1 MHVAILFVA
10 PVPLTDREREEQ
22 LAAEED
28 LEAVR
33 AVECSLEELG
43 HTSERMAVTDDVGA
57 LLERLREGRP
67 AVVFNLCESFRG
79 ESLPQANVAAL
90 LELLGVCYTGSG
102 PEALG
107 VSTDKALAK
116 AVLAAHGI
124 PVPRYQVAYWTE
136 LRLDPS
142 LPFPVIVKPLYEDG
156 SYGITG
162 ESVVGSA
169 EALAA
174 RVEYIHETYRQP
186 SIVEEF
192 IEGREVNAAVLGS
205 DPAEVLPLSEIEF
218 RDFPP
223 PMPRIYSFRAK
234 WVTGSFE
241 YQNTIPTCPISLPE
255 EVDAA
260 IKDVALRSHLALGCR
275 DYSRVDIR
283 VAADWKPYVIEVNAN
298 PDTTVTD
305 CFMRS
310 VLQSGRTFTEFVACL
325 IDGALKTR
333 ISSGPSP
340 FLAAVGRG
348 PAQVRGQ

>member
-223 PMPRIYSFRAK
+223 PMPRICGFEAK
-234 WVTGSFE
+234 WQADSFE
-241 YQNTIPTCPISLPE
+241 YQNTVPVCPASLPSVVE
-255 EVDAA
+255 EA
-260 IKDVALRSHLALGCR
+260 IRDIALRSHLALGCR
-275 DYSRVDIR
+275 DYSRVDFR
-283 VAADWKPYVIEVNAN
+283 LDRMLRPYVIEVNAN
-298 PDTTVTD
+298 PDISPDAGYV
-305 CFMRS
+305 RS
-310 VLQSGRTFTEFVACL
+310 LQCSGRNFTDFVAAL
-325 IDGALKTR
+325 IRSSLERGACG
-333 ISSGPSP
+333 SWS
-340 FLAAVGRG
+340 
-348 PAQVRGQ
+348 